1 MRTANTGPI
10 PIDRRRLQVTSG
22 VARGGMTVTVVAA
35 GAVTASG
42 NTSST
47 GTRRHRGQVVPR
59 TPEQVLVA
67 VVQGN
72 GSVRSVAAAG
82 DEVVVVK
89 VLRLLLVV
97 VTVSGSVGKLRY
109 DQGAT
114 AGKVRRAEGFCVAEG
129 GRAERGGEDGV
140 DSGRASAPHGHGT
153 ISLFPSAV
161 AGCTGIQHDYAGLAD
176 LG

>member
-22 VARGGMTVTVVAA
+22 VARRGMTVTVVAT

-42 NTSST
+42 NAS

-72 GSVRSVAAAG
+72 GSVRSVTAG

-89 VLRLLLVV
+89 VLLLLVV
-97 VTVSGSVGKLRY
+97 VAVSGSVGNLRY

-129 GRAERGGEDGV
+129 GRTERGGEDGV

>member
-1 MRTANTGPI
+1 M
-10 PIDRRRLQVTSG
+10 
-22 VARGGMTVTVVAA
+22 
-35 GAVTASG
+35 
-42 NTSST
+42 
-47 GTRRHRGQVVPR
+47 
-59 TPEQVLVA
+59 A

-72 GSVRSVAAAG
+72 GSVRSVATG
-82 DEVVVVK
+82 NEVVMVQ
-89 VLRLLLVV
+89 VLRLLLVLAV
-97 VTVSGSVGKLRY
+97 SVGNLRY

-129 GRAERGGEDGV
+129 SCAERGGEDGV

-161 AGCTGIQHDYAGLAD
+161 AGCTGIQHDYGLAD